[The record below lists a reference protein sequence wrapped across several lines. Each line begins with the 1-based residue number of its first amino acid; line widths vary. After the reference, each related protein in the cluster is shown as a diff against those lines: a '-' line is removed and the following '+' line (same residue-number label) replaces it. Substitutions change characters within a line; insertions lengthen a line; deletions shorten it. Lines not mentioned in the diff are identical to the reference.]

1 MGLRQVAIHLIK
13 NDITRERLMI
23 HDILIR
29 HGMVIDGTG
38 AQRFQAD
45 IAVDDDRITAMG
57 DLGDRTART
66 EIDATGCI
74 VAPGF
79 IDAHAHDDI
88 ALLAEPDMPSKVSQ
102 GCTTV
107 VIGNCGFSAAPLTPR
122 ASYPDDF
129 LLGDESYYRFPR
141 IADYFAALN
150 ETPAAVN
157 SAALVGHSVLRV
169 ECMGELDRPAN
180 AGEIAAMS
188 ARLREA
194 LADGALGLSTGLEYP
209 SNKSADTDEVV
220 ALARVAGEMGA
231 VYTTHSRNYDTQ
243 FREALVE
250 ALEIGQRAEV
260 PVVLSHHQGDGPENI
275 GHTAWSLPMIDEA
288 RASQLVGLDV
298 YPYNAA
304 ATIIDPAFVLSAS
317 KVLISSSQPHPDMAG
332 RELDDIAREWGIDRD
347 TAALKLAPGGA
358 IYFCQDEAD
367 VQRILAFP
375 PTMIGSDGL
384 PGGEINHPR
393 LWGSF
398 PRVLGHYSRDLGL
411 FDLETAIHKMTGL
424 TASRFGLIDRGKL
437 AVGAYADVTVFDP
450 ETVIDRATFAA
461 PSEPCLGIRFVAV
474 NGALVW
480 REGLA
485 TGARP
490 GRPLPRQT
498 RLAPQSLSSL
508 KPLQLAAF

>member
-1 MGLRQVAIHLIK
+1 MKSDTAGSASMQ
-13 NDITRERLMI
+13 

-29 HGMVIDGTG
+29 HGQVIDGTG
-38 AQRFQAD
+38 AKRFQAD
-45 IAVDDDRITAMG
+45 LAVDGDRITAIG
-57 DLGDRTART
+57 DLGSHSGRT
-66 EIDATGCI
+66 EIDATDCI

-107 VIGNCGFSAAPLTPR
+107 VVGNCGFSAAPLTPR
-122 ASYPDDF
+122 ASYPLDF

-141 IADYFAALN
+141 LADYFAAL
-150 ETPAAVN
+150 EQTPAAVN

-169 ECMGELDRPAN
+169 ECMKELDRPASES
-180 AGEIAAMS
+180 EIAAM
-188 ARLREA
+188 AQRLKEA
-194 LADGALGLSTGLEYP
+194 LADGGLGFSTGLEYP
-209 SNKSADTDEVV
+209 SNKAADTREVA
-220 ALARVAGEMGA
+220 ALARLAGEAGA
-231 VYTTHSRNYDTQ
+231 VFTTHARNYDHH
-243 FREALVE
+243 FREALTE
-250 ALEIGQRAEV
+250 AIEIGRMAEV

-288 RASQLVGLDV
+288 RLSQKVGLDV

-304 ATIIDPAFVLSAS
+304 ATIIDPAFVISAS
-317 KVLISSSQPHPDMAG
+317 RILISSSQPHPEMAG
-332 RELDDIAREWGIDRD
+332 RELDDIAAEWGVDRD
-347 TAALKLAPGGA
+347 AAALRLIPGGA

-367 VQRILAFP
+367 VQRILAYP

-398 PRVLGHYSRDLGL
+398 PRVLGHYSRELGL

-424 TASRFGLIDRGKL
+424 TANRFGIIDRGKL
-437 AVGAYADVTVFDP
+437 AAGAFADVTVFDP
-450 ETVIDRATFAA
+450 ATVIDRATFTA
-461 PSEPCLGIRFVAV
+461 PSEPSLGIRFVLV

-480 REGLA
+480 REGNP

-490 GRPLPRQT
+490 GRPLPR
-498 RLAPQSLSSL
+498 RASVPSQSLSAPQ
-508 KPLQLAAF
+508 PLLIANF

>member
-1 MGLRQVAIHLIK
+1 
-13 NDITRERLMI
+13 MI

-29 HGMVIDGTG
+29 HGHVIDGTG
-38 AQRFQAD
+38 AKRFGAD
-45 IAVDDDRITAMG
+45 IAVDGDRITAIG
-57 DLGDRTART
+57 DLASHSGRN
-66 EIDATGCI
+66 EIDATDCI

-107 VIGNCGFSAAPLTPR
+107 VVGNCGFSAAPLTPR

-129 LLGDESYYRFPR
+129 LLGDESWYRFPR
-141 IADYFAALN
+141 IADYFQAL
-150 ETPAAVN
+150 TTSPAAVN
-157 SAALVGHSVLRV
+157 AAALVGHSVLRV
-169 ECMGELDRPAN
+169 ECMSALDRPAN
-180 AGEIAAMS
+180 AAEIAAMG
-188 ARLREA
+188 ARLAEA
-194 LADGALGLSTGLEYP
+194 LKDGAIGFSTGLEYP
-209 SNKSADTDEVV
+209 SNKAADTDEVV
-220 ALARVAGEMGA
+220 ALARIAGAAGA
-231 VYTTHSRNYDTQ
+231 VYTTHSRNYDHH
-243 FREALVE
+243 FREALNE
-250 ALEIGQRAEV
+250 ALEIGRRAEV

-275 GHTAWSLPMIDEA
+275 GHTDWSLPMIDQA
-288 RASQLVGLDV
+288 RATQKVGIDV

-304 ATIIDPAFVLSAS
+304 ATIIDPAFVLSSA
-317 KVLISSSQPHPDMAG
+317 KVLISSSQPHPEMAG
-332 RELDDIAREWGIDRD
+332 RELDDIAREWGLDRD
-347 TAALKLAPGGA
+347 AAAVKLSPGGA

-367 VQRILAFP
+367 VQRILAYP

-424 TASRFGLIDRGKL
+424 TANRFGIIDRGKL
-437 AVGAYADVTVFDP
+437 AIGAFADVTVFDP
-450 ETVIDRATFAA
+450 AIVIDRATFSSPAA
-461 PSEPCLGIRFVAV
+461 PSVGIRDVLV

-480 REGLA
+480 RGGRA

-490 GRPLPRQT
+490 GRPLARQT
-498 RLAPQSLSSL
+498 RLPSQSLSSP
-508 KPLQLAAF
+508 KPLSLAEF

>member
-1 MGLRQVAIHLIK
+1 M
-13 NDITRERLMI
+13 N

-29 HGMVIDGTG
+29 HGHVIDGSGTP
-38 AQRFQAD
+38 RFKAD
-45 IAVDDDRITAMG
+45 VAVDGDRITAIG
-57 DLGDRTART
+57 DLAQHTART
-66 EIDATGCI
+66 EIDASGCI

-107 VIGNCGFSAAPLTPR
+107 VVGNCGFSAAPLAPL
-122 ASYPDDF
+122 ASYPADF

-141 IADYFAALN
+141 IADYFAALDAA
-150 ETPAAVN
+150 PAAIN

-169 ECMGELDRPAN
+169 AAMEQLDRPAT
-180 AGEIAAMS
+180 AAEIATMQET
-188 ARLREA
+188 LRQA
-194 LADGALGLSTGLEYP
+194 LTDGALGLSTGLEYP
-209 SNKSADTDEVV
+209 SNKAADTAEVV
-220 ALARVAGEMGA
+220 ALARLAGEAGA
-231 VYTTHSRNYDTQ
+231 VYTTHSRNYDAQ
-243 FREALVE
+243 FREAMEE
-250 ALEIGQRAEV
+250 AIEIGRAAEV

-275 GHTAWSLPMIDEA
+275 GHTAWSLPMIDRA
-288 RASQLVGLDV
+288 RETQKVGIDV

-304 ATIIDPAFVLSAS
+304 ATIIDPAFVISAAR
-317 KVLISSSQPHPDMAG
+317 VLISSSQSHPEMAG
-332 RELDDIAREWGIDRD
+332 RELDDIAAEWGIDRND
-347 TAALKLAPGGA
+347 AAIRLSPGGA
-358 IYFCQDEAD
+358 IYFCQDEDD
-367 VQRILAFP
+367 VRRILQYG

-424 TASRFGLIDRGKL
+424 TANRFGIIDRGKL
-437 AVGAYADVTVFDP
+437 ATGAFADVTVFDP
-450 ETVIDRATFAA
+450 ATVIDRATFEKPAE
-461 PSEPCLGIRFVAV
+461 PSLGIRFVLV
-474 NGALVW
+474 NGALVL
-480 REGLA
+480 REGQA

-490 GRPLPRQT
+490 GRPLPRQQ
-498 RLAPQSLSSL
+498 RLSPQSLSSP

>member
-1 MGLRQVAIHLIK
+1 MIYDFLIH
-13 NDITRERLMI
+13 
-23 HDILIR
+23 

-38 AQRFQAD
+38 AKRFLAD
-45 IAVDDDRITAMG
+45 IAVDGDRISAIG
-57 DLGDRTART
+57 DLQGHTGRQ
-66 EIDATGCI
+66 EIDAKGCI

-107 VIGNCGFSAAPLTPR
+107 VVGNCGFSAAPLTPR

-129 LLGDESYYRFPR
+129 LLGDESWYRFPR
-141 IADYFAALN
+141 IADYFATLDDA
-150 ETPAAVN
+150 PAAVN

-169 ECMGELDRPAN
+169 ECMAQLDRPAN
-180 AGEIAAMS
+180 KAELAAMS
-188 ARLREA
+188 ARLAQA
-194 LADGALGLSTGLEYP
+194 LDDGALGFSTGLEYP
-209 SNKSADTDEVV
+209 SNKAADTDEVV
-220 ALARVAGEMGA
+220 ALARIAGQAGA
-231 VYTTHSRNYDTQ
+231 VYTTHSRNYDAY

-250 ALEIGQRAEV
+250 ALEIGQRAAV
-260 PVVLSHHQGDGPENI
+260 PVILSHHQGDGPENI

-288 RASQLVGLDV
+288 RASQKVGIDV

-317 KVLISSSQPHPDMAG
+317 RVLISSSQPHPEMAG

-347 TAALKLAPGGA
+347 AAALKLAPGGA
-358 IYFCQDEAD
+358 IYFCQDEDD

-424 TASRFGLIDRGKL
+424 TANRFGIIDRGKL
-437 AVGAYADVTVFDP
+437 AEGVFADVTVFDP
-450 ETVIDRATFAA
+450 ETVIDRATFAKPA
-461 PSEPCLGIRFVAV
+461 EPSLGIRFVLV

-480 REGLA
+480 REGSA

-498 RLAPQSLSSL
+498 RLAPQSLSSP
-508 KPLQLAAF
+508 KPLAIADF

>member
-1 MGLRQVAIHLIK
+1 M
-13 NDITRERLMI
+13 N

-29 HGMVIDGTG
+29 YGHVIDGTG
-38 AQRFQAD
+38 APRIRAD
-45 IAVDDDRITAMG
+45 IAIDGDRITAMG
-57 DLGDRTART
+57 DLKNSVGRQ
-66 EIDATGCI
+66 ELDATGCI

-88 ALLAEPDMPSKVSQ
+88 ALLADPDMPSKVSQ

-107 VIGNCGFSAAPLTPR
+107 VVGNCGFSAAPLTPR
-122 ASYPDDF
+122 AQYPADF

-141 IADYFAALN
+141 VADYFSALRAS
-150 ETPAAVN
+150 PAATN
-157 SAALVGHSVLRV
+157 AAALVGHSVLRL
-169 ECMGELDRPAN
+169 ECMDALGRPAN
-180 AGEIAAMS
+180 ASEIAAMQK
-188 ARLREA
+188 RLAEA

-209 SNKSADTDEVV
+209 SNKAADTAEVV
-220 ALARVAGEMGA
+220 ALAQVAGQAGA
-231 VYTTHSRNYDTQ
+231 IYTTHSRNYDAH

-250 ALEIGQRAEV
+250 ALEIGQRADV

-275 GHTAWSLPMIDEA
+275 GHTAWSLPMIEA
-288 RASQLVGLDV
+288 ARSGQRVGLDV

-317 KVLISSSQPHPDMAG
+317 RVLISSSHPHPEMAN
-332 RELDDIAREWGIDRD
+332 RELDDIAAEWGIPRE
-347 TAALKLAPGGA
+347 AAAEKLSPGGA

-424 TASRFGLIDRGKL
+424 TAGRFGLIDRGKL
-437 AVGAYADVTVFDP
+437 AVGGYADVTVFDP
-450 ETVIDRATFAA
+450 ATVIDRATFEK
-461 PSEPCLGIRFVAV
+461 PSEPSLGIRHVLV

-480 REGLA
+480 LDGTS

-490 GRPLPRQT
+490 GRPLARETQLP
-498 RLAPQSLSSL
+498 PQSLSSM
-508 KPLQLAAF
+508 KPLSLADF

>member
-1 MGLRQVAIHLIK
+1 MP
-13 NDITRERLMI
+13 

-29 HGMVIDGTG
+29 HGHVIDGTG
-38 AQRFQAD
+38 AKRFRAD
-45 IAVDDDRITAMG
+45 VAVDGDRVAAIG
-57 DLGDRTART
+57 DLAGQRGQV

-107 VIGNCGFSAAPLTPR
+107 IVGNCGFSAAPLTPR
-122 ASYPDDF
+122 DSYPLDF

-141 IADYFAALN
+141 LADYFAAL
-150 ETPAAVN
+150 EQTPAAIN

-169 ECMGELDRPAN
+169 ECMDQLDRA
-180 AGEIAAMS
+180 ATEAEIAAM
-188 ARLREA
+188 AERLRQA
-194 LADGALGLSTGLEYP
+194 LADGGLGFSTGLEYP
-209 SNKSADTDEVV
+209 SNKAADTREVA
-220 ALARVAGEMGA
+220 ALARLAGKAGA
-231 VYTTHSRNYDTQ
+231 IFTTHARNYDSH
-243 FREALVE
+243 FREALAE
-250 ALEIGQRAEV
+250 AIEIGRAADV
-260 PVVLSHHQGDGPENI
+260 PLVLSHHQGDGPENI
-275 GHTAWSLPMIDEA
+275 GHTAWSLPMIDAA
-288 RASQLVGLDV
+288 RQGQKVALDV

-304 ATIIDPAFVLSAS
+304 ATIIDPAFVISAGRI
-317 KVLISSSQPHPDMAG
+317 LISSSQPHPEMAG
-332 RELDDIAREWGIDRD
+332 RELDDVAAEWGVGRD
-347 TAALKLAPGGA
+347 DAALRLIPGGA

-367 VQRILAFP
+367 VQRILAYP

-424 TASRFGLIDRGKL
+424 TARRFGLIDRGKL
-437 AVGAYADVTVFDP
+437 AEGAFADVTVFDP
-450 ETVIDRATFAA
+450 ATVIDRATFTA
-461 PSEPCLGIRFVAV
+461 PSEPSLGIRFVLV

-480 REGLA
+480 REGQA
-485 TGARP
+485 TGVRP
-490 GRPLPRQT
+490 GRPLKRTAALPS
-498 RLAPQSLSSL
+498 QSLSAPRPVSI
-508 KPLQLAAF
+508 AEF

>member
-1 MGLRQVAIHLIK
+1 MKYDIH
-13 NDITRERLMI
+13 RERYMI

-29 HGMVIDGTG
+29 NGMVIDGTG
-38 AQRFQAD
+38 AQRFAAD
-45 IAVDDDRITAMG
+45 VAVDGDRITAIG
-57 DLGDRTART
+57 ALQDHAGRQ
-66 EIDATGCI
+66 EIDATGCV

-122 ASYPDDF
+122 QSYPADF

-141 IADYFAALN
+141 IADYFGALDQS
-150 ETPAAVN
+150 PAAVN
-157 SAALVGHSVLRV
+157 AAALVGHSVLRV
-169 ECMGELDRPAN
+169 ECMEALDRPAN
-180 AGEIAAMS
+180 AAETAAM
-188 ARLREA
+188 AKRLAEA
-194 LADGALGLSTGLEYP
+194 LEDGALGFSTGLEYP
-209 SNKSADTDEVV
+209 SNKAADTAEVI
-220 ALARVAGEMGA
+220 ALARVAGAAGA
-231 VYTTHSRNYDTQ
+231 VYTTHSRNYDAQ
-243 FREALVE
+243 FREALIE
-250 ALEIGQRAEV
+250 ALEIGERAEV

-275 GHTAWSLPMIDEA
+275 GHTAWSLPMIDQA
-288 RASQLVGLDV
+288 RESQLVGLDV

-317 KVLISSSQPHPDMAG
+317 KVLISSSQPHPEMAG
-332 RELDDIAREWGIDRD
+332 RELDDIAQEWGIDRD
-347 TAALKLAPGGA
+347 AAAQKLAPGGA
-358 IYFCQDEAD
+358 IYFCQDEDD
-367 VQRILAFP
+367 VQRILKFP

-384 PGGEINHPR
+384 PGGDINHPR

-411 FDLETAIHKMTGL
+411 FDLETALHKMTGL

-437 AVGAYADVTVFDP
+437 AVGAFADVTVFDP
-450 ETVIDRATFAA
+450 VTVIDRATFAKPA
-461 PSEPCLGIRFVAV
+461 EPSLGIRFVLV
-474 NGALVW
+474 NGALVL
-480 REGLA
+480 REGQA

-490 GRPLPRQT
+490 GRPLPRKT